1 MDTSSLPKEPFIIL
15 VVDDDTVTRQM
26 IGETMEKEGYK
37 VVEATNGEQCLAVYQ
52 RIQPHIILLDAIMPV
67 MDGFTCCIHLQAL
80 PRGERTPILMITGL
94 DDKESVDQAFAVGA
108 ADYITKPIHW
118 PVLLQ
123 RVKRLIQQ
131 AQLYQELEAVN
142 QELHRL
148 ATSDALTQIANR
160 HRFEECLDREW
171 RRMAREKL
179 PLSFILCDLDCFKNY
194 NDTYGHQAGDY
205 CLKAVASAINFCAKR
220 PADLVAR
227 YGGEEFAI
235 ILPNTN
241 EFGALHVAEEIR
253 DQVSA
258 LKIAHAG
265 SNVSQIVTIS
275 LGIASMIP
283 DHKISASTLI
293 KAADEALYQ
302 AKREGR
308 DRAVLKM

>member
-1 MDTSSLPKEPFIIL
+1 MNTSPLPPPIIL
-15 VVDDDTVTRQM
+15 VVDDDRVTRQM
-26 IGETMEKEGYK
+26 ICQTMNKEGYQ
-37 VVEATNGEQCLAVYQ
+37 VVEASNGEEGLAAYQ
-52 RIQPHIILLDAIMPV
+52 RLQPHIILLDAVMPI
-67 MDGFTCCIHLQAL
+67 MDGFTCCTNLQAL
-80 PRGERTPILMITGL
+80 PGGDRTPILMITGL
-94 DDKESVDQAFAVGA
+94 DDKASVDQAFTVGA
-108 ADYITKPIHW
+108 TDYITKPIHW

-131 AQLYQELEAVN
+131 AQLYQKLEAVN

-148 ATSDALTQIANR
+148 ANSDGLTEVANR
-160 HRFEECLDREW
+160 HRFEECFEREW

-179 PLSFILCDLDCFKNY
+179 PLSFILCDLDCFKSY
-194 NDTYGHQAGDY
+194 NDTYGHQAGDQ
-205 CLKAVASAINFCAKR
+205 CLKSVASAISRCAKR

-253 DQVSA
+253 DQVNA
-258 LKIAHAG
+258 LKIPHKG
-265 SNVSQIVTIS
+265 STVREFVTLS
-275 LGIASMIP
+275 LGVASIIP
-283 DHKISASTLI
+283 DHNIPTAVLI

-308 DRAVLKM
+308 DRAILKL

>member
-1 MDTSSLPKEPFIIL
+1 MNTSPLSPPIIL
-15 VVDDDTVTRQM
+15 VVDDDRVTRQM
-26 IGETMEKEGYK
+26 ICQTMTKEGYQ
-37 VVEATNGEQCLAVYQ
+37 VAEASNGEECLAAYQ
-52 RIQPHIILLDAIMPV
+52 RLQPHIILLDAVMPI
-67 MDGFTCCIHLQAL
+67 MDGFTCCINLQAL
-80 PRGERTPILMITGL
+80 PRGDRTPILMITGL
-94 DDKESVDQAFAVGA
+94 DDKASVDQAFTVGA
-108 ADYITKPIHW
+108 TDYITKPIHW

-131 AQLYQELEAVN
+131 AQQYQELEAVN

-148 ATSDALTQIANR
+148 ANSDGLTEVANR
-160 HRFEECLDREW
+160 HRFEECFDREW

-179 PLSFILCDLDCFKNY
+179 PLSFILCDLDCFKSY
-194 NDTYGHQAGDY
+194 NDTYGQQAGDQ
-205 CLKAVASAINFCAKR
+205 CLKSVASAISRCAKR

-253 DQVSA
+253 DQVNA
-258 LKIAHAG
+258 LKIPHMG
-265 SNVSQIVTIS
+265 STVREFVTLS
-275 LGIASMIP
+275 LGVASIIP
-283 DHKISASTLI
+283 DHNIPTAVLI

-308 DRAVLKM
+308 DRAILKL

>member
-1 MDTSSLPKEPFIIL
+1 MNTSPLPPPIIL
-15 VVDDDTVTRQM
+15 VVDDDRVTRQM
-26 IGETMEKEGYK
+26 ICQTMTKEGYQ
-37 VVEATNGEQCLAVYQ
+37 VVEASNGEEGLAAYQ
-52 RIQPHIILLDAIMPV
+52 HLQPHIILLDAVMPI
-67 MDGFTCCIHLQAL
+67 MDGFTCCTNLQAL
-80 PRGERTPILMITGL
+80 PGGDRTPILMITGL
-94 DDKESVDQAFAVGA
+94 DDKASVDQAFTVGA
-108 ADYITKPIHW
+108 TDYITKPIHW

-131 AQLYQELEAVN
+131 AQLYQKLEAVN

-148 ATSDALTQIANR
+148 ANSDGLTEVANR
-160 HRFEECLDREW
+160 HRFEECFEREW

-179 PLSFILCDLDCFKNY
+179 PLSFILCDLDCFKSY
-194 NDTYGHQAGDY
+194 NDTYGHQAGDQ
-205 CLKAVASAINFCAKR
+205 CLRSVASAISRCAKR

-253 DQVSA
+253 DQVNA
-258 LKIAHAG
+258 LKIPHKG
-265 SNVSQIVTIS
+265 STVREFVTLS
-275 LGIASMIP
+275 LGVASIIP
-283 DHKISASTLI
+283 DHNIPTAVLI

-308 DRAVLKM
+308 DRAILKL

>member
-1 MDTSSLPKEPFIIL
+1 MNTSPLSPPIIL
-15 VVDDDTVTRQM
+15 VVDDDRVTRQM
-26 IGETMEKEGYK
+26 ICQTMTKEGYQ
-37 VVEATNGEQCLAVYQ
+37 VAEASNGEECLAAYQ
-52 RIQPHIILLDAIMPV
+52 RLQPHIILLDAVMPI
-67 MDGFTCCIHLQAL
+67 MDGFTCCINLQAL
-80 PRGERTPILMITGL
+80 PRGDRTPILMITGL
-94 DDKESVDQAFAVGA
+94 DDKASVDQAFTVGA
-108 ADYITKPIHW
+108 TDYITKPIHW

-148 ATSDALTQIANR
+148 ANSDGLTEVANR
-160 HRFEECLDREW
+160 HRFEECFDREW

-179 PLSFILCDLDCFKNY
+179 PLSFILCDLDCFKSY
-194 NDTYGHQAGDY
+194 NDTYGHQAGDQ
-205 CLKAVASAINFCAKR
+205 CLKSVASAISRCAKR

-253 DQVSA
+253 DQVNA
-258 LKIAHAG
+258 LKIPHMG
-265 SNVSQIVTIS
+265 STVREFVTLS
-275 LGIASMIP
+275 LGVASIIP
-283 DHKISASTLI
+283 DHNIPTAVLI

-308 DRAVLKM
+308 DRAILKL